1 MFRGRYQFVEVDVG
15 ADIQPHHGSARH
27 IHIRTLDEKTAANP
41 DTVVGV
47 IVDLDNGIDRILVVG
62 DDAYEMGKM
71 PLAASETPPHDW
83 AGSEGYGRYYATI
96 KPEGTSKI
104 IMDMIDVREK

>member
-1 MFRGRYQFVEVDVG
+1 MFRGKYQFVEVDVET
-15 ADIQPHHGSARH
+15 DVQPHHGVARWVH
-27 IHIRTLDEKTAANP
+27 TRALDERTAANP

-71 PLAASETPPHDW
+71 PLAASETPPHPW
-83 AGSEGYGRYYATI
+83 YGSEGYGRYYTTL
-96 KPEGTSKI
+96 KPAGTAQV
-104 IMDMIDVREK
+104 IMDLLDLKEK